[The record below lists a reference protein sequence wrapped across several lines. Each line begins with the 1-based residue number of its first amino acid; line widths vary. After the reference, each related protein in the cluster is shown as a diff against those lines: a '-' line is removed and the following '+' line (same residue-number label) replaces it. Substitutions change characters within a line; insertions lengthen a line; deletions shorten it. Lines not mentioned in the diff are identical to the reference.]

1 MESFGFVL
9 PNGVAAA
16 PAIQKKLENNPMQ
29 SRHSRPSILACSY
42 ALREAILA
50 FSVVGAYE
58 VAPRPPP
65 VFVDEFDAGQF
76 KSLP

>member
-1 MESFGFVL
+1 MRRFMEWFGFVL

-50 FSVVGAYE
+50 FSVVGAYG
-58 VAPRPPP
+58 VAHPARPR
-65 VFVDEFDAGQF
+65 FRR
-76 KSLP
+76 